1 MPSKPSLPKGA
12 AVRFFAHL
20 PLMHRVR
27 FPVSAFYATIYL
39 VRADSHPSWLLV
51 RVTMVGNDPAAAMP
65 RPLFERNNEKW
76 NIRGRENTMNL
87 LASTIAAMADTAGT
101 DGLSL
106 AIGGTLGAAIV
117 GGLVK
122 IWTSK
127 KHAEETKI
135 PQPCDIHQVNDCIT
149 VKECNRR
156 MRALEDRMDKI
167 EARVAGGF
175 DNILK
180 KLDAMDQR
188 SEDRAIA
195 LNRRID
201 PMMEKMAECRG
212 QVVLMKEQIHD
223 AWQSATVGGKK

>member
-1 MPSKPSLPKGA
+1 M
-12 AVRFFAHL
+12 
-20 PLMHRVR
+20 M
-27 FPVSAFYATIYL
+27 
-39 VRADSHPSWLLV
+39 
-51 RVTMVGNDPAAAMP
+51 
-65 RPLFERNNEKW
+65 
-76 NIRGRENTMNL
+76 L
-87 LASTIAAMADTAGT
+87 LALIFAAEAATNGF

-106 AIGGTLGAAIV
+106 TLGGTLGAAIV

-122 IWTSK
+122 IYTSR

-135 PQPCDIHQVNDCIT
+135 PQPCDVHQVNDCIT

-156 MRALEDRMDKI
+156 MKALEERMDKI
-167 EARVAGGF
+167 EARVSVGF

-212 QVVLMKEQIHD
+212 QVDLMKEQI
-223 AWQSATVGGKK
+223 AVAAKIATVGGVK